1 MEVAS
6 ALTGRRGVCLPFTDF
21 STPLLFDES
30 ALPLVMSRLS
40 EIAKK
45 RNWKYFEFR
54 GGNKPSPS
62 AVPAEIFYGHRLD
75 LRHDSDQLFAG
86 FASSVRRAVRKAEKS
101 NLTVEIKRTR
111 EALNTFY
118 RLHVKTRKRHGL
130 PPQPLS
136 FFHNIYEEI
145 LKQNLGFVVLAR
157 RESTPVA
164 AAVFFHAGESAIYK
178 YGASDDKF
186 QEFRGN
192 DLVMWEAIKFLVR
205 GGATTLHFGRT
216 LPDAEGLRRFKL
228 SWGTVEETINY
239 FKFDPR
245 ANSWLSPTAPPGNLH
260 RKVFGRLPLKLN
272 QLAGSMIYPH
282 LD

>member
-6 ALTGRRGVCLPFTDF
+6 PITGRRGICLPFSDF
-21 STPLLFDES
+21 SSPLLFDGS
-30 ALPLVMSRLS
+30 ALSLVVNKLTD
-40 EIAKK
+40 IARTQKW
-45 RNWKYFEFR
+45 NYFELR
-54 GGNKPSPS
+54 GGNKPLPA
-62 AVPAEIFYGHRLD
+62 AVPAETFYGHRLA
-75 LRHDSDQLFAG
+75 LRPDTDQLFAG

-101 NLTVEIKRTR
+101 NLTVEVTRTR
-111 EALNTFY
+111 EALNAFY
-118 RLHVKTRKRHGL
+118 GLHVKTRKRHGL
-130 PPQPLS
+130 PPQPQS
-136 FFHNIYEEI
+136 FFLNVYEEI
-145 LKQNLGFVVLAR
+145 LKQNSGFVVLAR
-157 RESTPVA
+157 RESLPVA

-192 DLVMWEAIKFLVR
+192 DLVMWEAIKFLTK

-216 LPDAEGLRRFKL
+216 SPCGEGLRRFKL
-228 SWGTVEETINY
+228 AWGTVEEAINY

-245 ANSWLSPTAPPGNLH
+245 ANSWLSGDGLPGTLH
-260 RKVFGRLPLKLN
+260 RKVFRRLPLKLN